1 MRDQW
6 PPPAGTSADSPR
18 ARRARTLGRGRAER
32 EPSALEAATAGD
44 DPEEGDVTVHGVVVG
59 VDGSEPGLRATRWAA
74 REARRR
80 CVPLQ
85 LMNVILGFDEPWL
98 ADPNVGEGYREAL
111 LGLAHERLAAARAA
125 ALAAAPGVEVEERL
139 AAGDPAQ
146 RLTEEAAEAQLVVL
160 GDRGLGGFSG
170 MLLGSVAVT
179 VAQQAGCPVV
189 VTRGPAAGEDAPV
202 VVGIDGSPVSESAL
216 AFAFD
221 AAAVRRVPL
230 VAVHAWWDVLVDPA
244 AAPFLDVAAAEAREQ
259 EVLAERLAG
268 WGEKYPDVA
277 VRRVVVAD
285 RPARALVDRSHDA
298 QLVVV
303 GSRGRGGFTGL
314 LLGSVSQALLHH
326 AACPV
331 AVVRPAA
338 R

>member
-1 MRDQW
+1 M
-6 PPPAGTSADSPR
+6 TSQ
-18 ARRARTLGRGRAER
+18 
-32 EPSALEAATAGD
+32 
-44 DPEEGDVTVHGVVVG
+44 GVVVG
-59 VDGSEPGLRATRWAA
+59 VDGSEPGLRASRWAA
-74 REARRR
+74 WEARRR
-80 CVPLQ
+80 GVPLR
-85 LMNVILGFDEPWL
+85 LVHVILGFDEPWL

-111 LGLAHERLAAARAA
+111 LGLAHGRLAAAREA
-125 ALAAAPGVEVEERL
+125 ALAAAPGVSVEDRL

-146 RLTEEAAEAQLVVL
+146 RLTEESVEAELVIL

-170 MLLGSVAVT
+170 LLLGSVAVA
-179 VAQQAGCPVV
+179 VAQRAECPVV
-189 VTRGPAAGEDAPV
+189 VARGPVPGEAPSGEDAPV
-202 VVGIDGSPVSESAL
+202 VVGIDGSPVSEAAV

-244 AAPFLDVAAAEAREQ
+244 AAPFLDLAAAEAREQ

-268 WGEKYPDVA
+268 WSEKYPDVV
-277 VRRVVVAD
+277 VRRVVVPD
-285 RPARALVDRSHDA
+285 RPARALVERSHDA

-314 LLGSVSQALLHH
+314 LLGSVGRTLMQH

-331 AVVRPAA
+331 AVVRPHPAGVP